1 MMNRVLFKNILG
13 ITAFWIPVKALAR
26 LTKQNM
32 ILPFYHAVS
41 DEDLPHLKYSYDI
54 KTISQFMKDLDFLLK
69 SYNPVDFSD
78 LKDYVKNVRKLKK
91 PVMALSFDDGL
102 KEVHDVIAPLLF
114 QKGIPATLF
123 INPEFVDNKSLF
135 YKYKANLVIN
145 RLDRAGHPR
154 NLYEIINSRLGT
166 DIRKK
171 SHMIRTI
178 LNIGYERQDILDAI
192 AELVDLDFSTF
203 LKIRK
208 PYMTVE
214 HITRLQEQGFR
225 IGSHSLDHPLYSVLS
240 LEEQLKQTKK
250 SLEWITCSRHG
261 VWYSRNEKDS
271 SSISF
276 PENTGGRFR
285 IKCAFFHQGR
295 IYILY
300 VERNC
305 RKECQ
310 EGLKEHGRKGR
321 KERGKERRR
330 EGGKEGKIITQM
342 FGLQHMNL
350 IVEGF

>member
-32 ILPFYHAVS
+32 ILPYYHAVS

-78 LKDYVKNVRKLKK
+78 LKDYVKNVSKLKK

-135 YKYKANLVIN
+135 YKYKANLIIN

-166 DIRKK
+166 NIRKK

-225 IGSHSLDHPLYSVLS
+225 IGSHSLDHPLFSVLS

-250 SLEWITCSRHG
+250 SLEWITKTFDLDYR
-261 VWYSRNEKDS
+261 YF
-271 SSISF
+271 SF
-276 PENTGGRFR
+276 PFTDDGVSGEFFEIAFNPDEPVADMVFGTAGMKRTVRPFHFQRIPVEDSGLNARFFIRGEYIYYMLKGIAGRN
-285 IKCAFFHQGR
+285 
-295 IYILY
+295 
-300 VERNC
+300 V
-305 RKECQ
+305 RK
-310 EGLKEHGRKGR
+310 
-321 KERGKERRR
+321 
-330 EGGKEGKIITQM
+330 I
-342 FGLQHMNL
+342 
-350 IVEGF
+350 